1 MAVRNLV
8 DCVELDRRRRLAD
21 ISVAELAKQ
30 AHIQEGKLWAFLR
43 SDLPAPEMA
52 RLEHALQAAEA
63 EGRL

>member
-1 MAVRNLV
+1 MTLRNPV
-8 DCVELDRRRRLAD
+8 DRLALDRRRRLAD

-30 AHIQEGKLWAFLR
+30 AHIPEGKLWAFLR
-43 SDLPAPEMA
+43 SDLDEPLMA